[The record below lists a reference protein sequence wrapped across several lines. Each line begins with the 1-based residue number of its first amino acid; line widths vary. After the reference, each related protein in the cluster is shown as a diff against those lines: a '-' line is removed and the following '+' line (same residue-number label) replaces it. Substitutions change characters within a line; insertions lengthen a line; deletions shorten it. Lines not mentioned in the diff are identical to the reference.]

1 LPVNGWFLVE
11 RFVTSFVVMAA
22 VALLTFMLID
32 LAPGSFVDEL
42 SVNPQISPATLAR
55 MRDQYR
61 LDRPFYQKFW
71 QWGRSVTQG
80 DFGYSF
86 VYQRPIR
93 QLVAERLWNTV
104 RLNLAA
110 LVVAWLAG
118 MTLGLAAAAARGSA
132 VDWTIGALTTT
143 LLSSPAVVLA
153 IVLLAC
159 AARLGVSLG
168 SLFLPVAAVAAVWLP
183 AIARH
188 TRGALLSALDAPH
201 MLAARARGV
210 GRARLLLVH
219 ALREALSPLTSVVGV
234 SVAALLSASLPV
246 EVVMSWPGIGQ
257 LTFDAVLKRDIFLV
271 VDLVQLSALL
281 LLAGNTAGDLL
292 LHALDP
298 RISRS

>member
-1 LPVNGWFLVE
+1 
-11 RFVTSFVVMAA
+11 MAA
-22 VALLTFMLID
+22 VAFITFALID

-42 SVNPQISPATLAR
+42 ATNPQISRETLAR
-55 MRDQYR
+55 VRLQYG

-71 QWGRSVTQG
+71 QWGRSLAQG

-104 RLNLAA
+104 RLNLVA
-110 LVVAWLAG
+110 LAVAWTLG
-118 MTLGLAAAAARGSA
+118 VGLGLAAAAARGSTLDWAITA
-132 VDWTIGALTTT
+132 VTT
-143 LLSSPAVVLA
+143 LLLSTPAVVLA

-159 AARLGVSLG
+159 AARYGASLG
-168 SLFLPVAAVAAVWLP
+168 SLFLPVAAVAAAWLP

-188 TRGALLSALDAPH
+188 TRTAVIAALGAPH

-210 GRARLLLVH
+210 GPRRLLLVH
-219 ALREALSPLTSVVGV
+219 AVRDAINPLTSLLGV

-281 LLAGNTAGDLL
+281 LLVGNAVGDLL
-292 LHALDP
+292 LHAFDP
-298 RISRS
+298 RIARS